1 MAKRDNKQRQQ
12 NDRAWQPT
20 ANTATVTKAVAPVAA
35 TPTRPPVAG
44 APAPGTAPTATP
56 QQERARF
63 ALARIRSLAHTWQ
76 TDTQSQKE
84 FNSFAGAM
92 PFMIRAN
99 GLGQTAAFYRRKG
112 TGHVYFKLY
121 ELLGDWLGQPQCP
134 FAGQTDLLDA
144 ITRSDLDA
152 YLAAQVESLL
162 FLDWVKK
169 LAGAFL
175 AREDE
180 NPTAAKDTNP

>member
-1 MAKRDNKQRQQ
+1 MARRYDKQQRK
-12 NDRAWQPT
+12 DERAPGPT
-20 ANTATVTKAVAPVAA
+20 GHTATVTKTDAA
-35 TPTRPPVAG
+35 PTRPPAVADPVSL
-44 APAPGTAPTATP
+44 AGTAPTATP
-56 QQERARF
+56 QQQRARF
-63 ALARIRSLAHTWQ
+63 ALARIRLLALTWQ
-76 TDTQSQKE
+76 TDTKSQKE
-84 FNSFAGAM
+84 FNSYAGAM

-112 TGHVYFKLY
+112 TGNVYFNLY

-162 FLDWVKK
+162 FLDWVKQ
-169 LAGAFL
+169 LAGALL

-180 NPTAAKDTNP
+180 HPADAKDTTP